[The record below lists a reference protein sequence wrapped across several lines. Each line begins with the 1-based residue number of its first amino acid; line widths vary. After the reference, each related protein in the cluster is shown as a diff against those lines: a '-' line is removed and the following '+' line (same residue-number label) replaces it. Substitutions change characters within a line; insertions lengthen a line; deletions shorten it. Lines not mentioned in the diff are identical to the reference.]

1 MFPLSEEKL
10 SFLEIAKYWSREIR
24 PPASRD
30 ELLATLEAAWWRG
43 EVVGKSPRTRLQ
55 LLQIM
60 FGLRESQSYQGI
72 VFVTPNDLGR
82 PVGTGLKDDEA
93 KVVDLSPRINVPG
106 ETDHWTEDACAAA
119 FSELARAPS
128 VQHFPIASPVL
139 ASIELAREEFF
150 TWIERRGFHAP
161 TFWNAANVSEYRT
174 GAPGR
179 PSSSHL
185 VEAEL
190 DRRISSGTRSGS
202 AAKEAES
209 LADWLKSTH
218 PKLPPMTKKTI
229 LNRFR
234 IKIRGHVNARN

>member
-1 MFPLSEEKL
+1 MVPRSEDKL
-10 SFLEIAKYWSREIR
+10 SFLKIAEYWSREIQ

-30 ELLATLEAAWWRG
+30 ELLASLEAAWWRA
-43 EVVGKSPRTRLQ
+43 ELVAKSPRTRLQ
-55 LLQIM
+55 LLQTM
-60 FGLRESQSYQGI
+60 FGSRESQSYGGI
-72 VFVTPNDLGR
+72 VFVTPNDAGR
-82 PVGTGLKDDEA
+82 PVITELEDGEVG
-93 KVVDLSPRINVPG
+93 VDLSPRINVPS
-106 ETDHWTEDACAAA
+106 EADDWTEESCATA
-119 FSELARAPS
+119 FLELAQAPS
-128 VQHFPIASPVL
+128 IQHFPIASPVL

-190 DRRISSGTRSGS
+190 DRRISSGTRPGS

-209 LADWLKSTH
+209 LADWLKNTH